1 LAGDASDYATA
12 NDDFVTAGDVTDD
25 EEEGED
31 GCPLEEDGG
40 QDVDVNDDYQQGLH
54 EMRAGSGAASRR
66 PTGEEA
72 SSGEDNF
79 PFLSTGRVRKAQCVR
94 GGRRGRSWPHVEL
107 APEGTA
113 RQSVR
118 WGRGVV
124 KPKADDDQRMYACEI
139 PIGRVNRGISEL
151 STSPASADG
160 PPGGG
165 GGGGGG
171 GRFSST
177 QKLFVENT
185 TEIRCGPVSVAAC
198 PHAAAAVLDFLDFVP
213 PQHESVEGC
222 VRHLMSRYLPQS
234 YCFLAPHQVR
244 KLFKVHT
251 DSIEIALLQ
260 TLPSHSG
267 TATSPSHATSGSEQ
281 ADSCAGHESRYQ
293 VILP

>member
-1 LAGDASDYATA
+1 M
-12 NDDFVTAGDVTDD
+12 TAGDVTDD

-31 GCPLEEDGG
+31 GGPLEEDGS

-54 EMRAGSGAASRR
+54 DMRAGSEAASRR
-66 PTGEEA
+66 PTNGEA
-72 SSGEDNF
+72 SSSQDHF
-79 PFLSTGRVRKAQCVR
+79 PFLSTGRVRKAQHVR

-107 APEGTA
+107 APEGTTK
-113 RQSVR
+113 QSVR

-124 KPKADDDQRMYACEI
+124 KPKEDDDQRMYACEI

-151 STSPASADG
+151 STTSANADG
-160 PPGGG
+160 TPGGG

-171 GRFSST
+171 GRFSTT
-177 QKLFVENT
+177 QELFVEHT

-198 PHAAAAVLDFLDFVP
+198 PHAAAVVLNFLDFVP
-213 PQHESVEGC
+213 PQHETVEGC

-244 KLFKVHT
+244 KSFKIQT
-251 DSIEIALLQ
+251 GSIEIALLQ

-267 TATSPSHATSGSEQ
+267 TSTSPSRATSDSEQ
-281 ADSCAGHESRYQ
+281 ADSCTGHESRYQ
-293 VILP
+293 VTLP